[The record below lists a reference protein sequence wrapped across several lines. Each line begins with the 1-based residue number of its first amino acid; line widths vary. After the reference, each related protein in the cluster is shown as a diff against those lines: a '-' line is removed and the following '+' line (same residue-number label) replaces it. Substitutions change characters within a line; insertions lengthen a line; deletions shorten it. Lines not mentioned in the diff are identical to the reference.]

1 MANGTNPADNAPVL
15 VAAKAKLQNKKLQ
28 NKNKTNRAIVDSGA
42 NTMLM
47 ALNTPLEDGGESS
60 KRRCWDFT
68 GQKYIPMAKEGYV
81 WMCFTNPA
89 VSGDNSTE
97 IADGFHML
105 KVYTQTAAQ
114 ITDNILSVSRM
125 VKLLGFELK
134 FRPTG
139 WEGFKRKDPNTGRIV
154 KIPVFYDDADML
166 WYIYFTVGPT
176 RQSAMQ
182 IARTQSDVKR
192 QVVDV
197 TGSEWTPS
205 ICYAGNAMIR
215 RSRRIQTKEQN
226 IGKITAKLNTGNTGT
241 VPVPQSTGKRPTD
254 STGTN
259 TGTVPVPQSTGKRRS
274 DSTSTKISTVPV
286 SESTG
291 KRLTDS
297 TGTIYTSTGAVP
309 LKNTSTGKVPANTS
323 TGSVPLNTTRT
334 GIGTEG
340 FSIPT
345 EAPEPI
351 DTRRGTIV
359 GDNNATI
366 SSEDSKESGGGL
378 KMLDAA
384 DTILYQQNTSL
395 VRPSTRPRDLKL
407 NKEQRHDKLGHFG
420 THKNCIHCQQ
430 VKQRPRQ
437 VYKNPTPVYDH
448 IPGRSIHMDSMYLDV
463 QNRHGDWYCAPG
475 WDDCTGYLHGIF
487 IASPH

>member
-1 MANGTNPADNAPVL
+1 MANGTKPAVNAPVL
-15 VAAKAKLQNKKLQ
+15 VAAKAKVQNKKLQTKKLQ
-28 NKNKTNRAIVDSGA
+28 NKNNTNRAIVDSGA

-47 ALNTPLEDGGESS
+47 ALDTPLEDGGESS

-81 WMCFTNPA
+81 WMCFTNPT
-89 VSGDNSTE
+89 VSGDNNTE

-215 RSRRIQTKEQN
+215 RSRRIQTKEHN
-226 IGKITAKLNTGNTGT
+226 IGKIAAKLNTGNTGI

-254 STGTN
+254 STGTT
-259 TGTVPVPQSTGKRRS
+259 TGIVPVPQSTGKRRS
-274 DSTSTKISTVPV
+274 DSTNTKISTVPI
-286 SESTG
+286 SENTG

-297 TGTIYTSTGAVP
+297 TGTKYTSTGTVSP
-309 LKNTSTGKVPANTS
+309 KNTSTGKVPANS
-323 TGSVPLNTTRT
+323 SVPLNTTRT
-334 GIGTEG
+334 GIDTEG

-345 EAPEPI
+345 EAPKPI

-366 SSEDSKESGGGL
+366 SNEDSMAWLRS
-378 KMLDAA
+378 
-384 DTILYQQNTSL
+384 
-395 VRPSTRPRDLKL
+395 VRPLLRP
-407 NKEQRHDKLGHFG
+407 
-420 THKNCIHCQQ
+420 
-430 VKQRPRQ
+430 
-437 VYKNPTPVYDH
+437 
-448 IPGRSIHMDSMYLDV
+448 
-463 QNRHGDWYCAPG
+463 A
-475 WDDCTGYLHGIF
+475 
-487 IASPH
+487 IARKARKC